1 MAHQDGIS
9 GFSLTRIAPAKINLA
24 LHVVGQRADGYHLL
38 ESLVTFADAGDRI
51 GFSISG
57 EDRFTLSGRF
67 SGALP
72 PTGDPAGNLV
82 LKARDLLRAHLGEK
96 GIQAAP
102 VHLHLEKNLPV
113 ASGIGGGSAD
123 AAATLLGLLELW
135 GVSTRLEILQAIALK
150 LGADVPMCL
159 RGEPLVARGI
169 GDDIERVADFP
180 SFPMLIVNPLK
191 AVSTPVIFRL
201 LKNKTQPPLAMPH
214 DRPSRDGWIDILKTL
229 RNDLEPPARTL
240 EPQIG
245 AVSNALGLTGAR
257 LVRMSGSGASCFGL
271 YASLEARDEAA
282 AVLSRQN
289 PGWYVLDCNSVSS
302 HSFDGEEERDDRG

>member
-1 MAHQDGIS
+1 MVIEDGIF

-51 GFSISG
+51 GFSVSN

-67 SGALP
+67 AADLP
-72 PTGDPAGNLV
+72 NTGEASYRNLV
-82 LKARDLLRAHLGEK
+82 LKARDLLRAHLHEK
-96 GIQAAP
+96 GIKAAP

-123 AAATLLGLLELW
+123 AAAALLGLLDLW
-135 GVSTRLEILQAIALK
+135 QASIDRSSLQQIALK

-159 RGEPLVARGI
+159 YGRPLVARGI
-169 GDDIERVADFP
+169 GEDIRTVMDFP

-191 AVSTPVIFRL
+191 AVSTPVIFKSL
-201 LKNKTQPPLAMPH
+201 TDKTRPPLSMP
-214 DRPSRDGWIDILKTL
+214 PGKPPRDGWIDVLKDL
-229 RNDLEPPARTL
+229 RNDLEPPARAL
-240 EPQIG
+240 EPEIG
-245 AVSNALGLTGAR
+245 AVSEALGLTGASF
-257 LVRMSGSGASCFGL
+257 VRMSGSGASCFGL
-271 YASLEARDEAA
+271 YASAEARDAAA

-289 PGWYVLDCNSVSS
+289 PNWYVLPCHSV
-302 HSFDGEEERDDRG
+302 HGEEDHDDRE

>member
-1 MAHQDGIS
+1 MAREDGIS

-51 GFSISG
+51 GFSISD

-67 SGALP
+67 SGDLP
-72 PTGDPAGNLV
+72 LSGEAASGNLV
-82 LKARDLLRAHLGEK
+82 LKARDLLRAHLREK
-96 GIQAAP
+96 GIEISP

-135 GVSTRLEILQAIALK
+135 GASIDRDDLQEIALE

-159 RGEPLVARGI
+159 HGRPLVARGI
-169 GDDIERVADFP
+169 GEDIQMVADFP

-191 AVSTPVIFRL
+191 AVSTPVIFKL
-201 LKNKTQPPLAMPH
+201 LKDKTKPPLLMPPGK
-214 DRPSRDGWIDILKTL
+214 PSRDGWIHVLKGL
-229 RNDLEPPARTL
+229 RNDLEPSAREL
-240 EPQIG
+240 EPDIV
-245 AVSNALGLTGAR
+245 AVSKALGLTDAC

-271 YASLEARDEAA
+271 YASTDARDAAA
-282 AVLSRQN
+282 AVLSRQHPN
-289 PGWYVLDCNSVSS
+289 WYVLTCNSS
-302 HSFDGEEERDDRG
+302 HAEESRDDRE

>member
-1 MAHQDGIS
+1 MASENGIS

-51 GFSISG
+51 GLSLSD
-57 EDRFTLSGRF
+57 EDRFTISGRF
-67 SGALP
+67 SADLQP
-72 PTGDPAGNLV
+72 DSDVAAGNLV
-82 LKARDLLRAHLGEK
+82 LKARDMVRAYLAGK
-96 GIQAAP
+96 GIKTGP

-135 GVSTRLEILQAIALK
+135 QAAIDHEGLQQIALK

-159 RGEPLVARGI
+159 HGRPLVARGI
-169 GDDIERVADFP
+169 GEDIQTLTDFP

-191 AVSTPVIFRL
+191 AVSTPVIFKRL
-201 LKNKTQPPLAMPH
+201 ETKSNPPLRTPTGELA
-214 DRPSRDGWIDILKTL
+214 RDGWIDMLKGL
-229 RNDLEPPARTL
+229 RNDLEPPAREL
-240 EPQIG
+240 EPEI
-245 AVSNALGLTGAR
+245 AMVSEVLGLTHAS

-271 YASLEARDEAA
+271 YESTEARDKAA
-282 AVLSRQN
+282 AVLSRQYAN
-289 PGWYVLDCNSVSS
+289 WYVLACNSVP
-302 HSFDGEEERDDRG
+302 GEEDHDDRR